1 MPSRICKFLADLT
14 PEKRAQC
21 LGNVRQYITNDDLVN
36 LLQNFD
42 VNNPKK
48 NSRMAN
54 QFSAFLEVP
63 GLQRQVTDWICSAQ

>member
-14 PEKRAQC
+14 PEKREKMLATAP
-21 LGNVRQYITNDDLVN
+21 QYIKTEEVLNILK
-36 LLQNFD
+36 NFD
-42 VNNPKK
+42 INNPKK

-54 QFSAFLEVP
+54 QLSAFLEVP